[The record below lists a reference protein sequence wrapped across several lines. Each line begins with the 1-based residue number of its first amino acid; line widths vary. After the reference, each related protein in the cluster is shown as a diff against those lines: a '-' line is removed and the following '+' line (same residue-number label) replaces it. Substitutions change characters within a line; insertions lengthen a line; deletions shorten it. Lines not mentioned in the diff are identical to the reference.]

1 MEHIIKWLEDKGYQ
15 TVSKDFYS
23 VIAGW
28 DSWYQG
34 NVKNFHNYKVY
45 NGKKDVKKQR
55 KTLSMAKAVC
65 EDMGSFL
72 MNEKVAITIDDE
84 KTQEFIDQVFKDN
97 NFYTKINE
105 FQEFKSALGTV
116 AYVPYLHN
124 ASYDLKNNS
133 LDGGE
138 IRINFLTAEDIY
150 PLSWHNGIIT
160 ECAFATHHSVG
171 KKAYV
176 HLQIYTID
184 KTGYVINNKLFDVSN
199 NGLKP
204 VPLTS
209 VDRFSNIAE
218 KVSTGSMIKPFVIDR
233 LAIANNF
240 DKKNPLGIPLFANA
254 ISVLQGI
261 DLTYD
266 SLCNEFELGRKRI
279 FVRPEMVSF
288 DDEASGFDTNS
299 TEFYMMPEDNG
310 ESDLLK
316 EVNMELRIESHT
328 QAIQT
333 NLDLLSEKVGFGKG
347 YYIYDKQRGAVTT
360 ATQVISEKSDLFRTI
375 KKHENVLESAIK
387 QLIVVIAD
395 MGNRYMGLGLNVDAE
410 VIIDFDDSIIEDKQA
425 EFTRDL
431 ALVSAG
437 AMRLDELR
445 AKYMNE
451 TLEEAKKNLPE
462 VVEDSGFM
470 PDEE

>member
-1 MEHIIKWLEDKGYQ
+1 MDKIINWLREQGYQ
-15 TVSKDFYS
+15 TVGSSFYS
-23 VIAGW
+23 VIDGW

-34 NVKNFHNYKVY
+34 NVKNFHKYKVF
-45 NGKKDVKKQR
+45 NGKKSVKKQR
-55 KTLSMAKAVC
+55 KTLGMAKTVC
-65 EDMGSFL
+65 EDLSSFL

-84 KTQEFIDQVFKDN
+84 RVQEFIYGVFRDN

-105 FQEFKSALGTV
+105 YQEFKSALGTV

-124 ASYDLKNNS
+124 ASYDIDHRNLG
-133 LDGGE
+133 GGE

-150 PLSWHNGIIT
+150 PLSWHNGVIT
-160 ECAFATHHSVG
+160 ECAFATHHSIG
-171 KKAYV
+171 KKTYV
-176 HLQIYTID
+176 HLQIYVIGE
-184 KTGYVINNKLFDVSN
+184 TGYVINNRLFDVTN
-199 NGLKP
+199 NGLKEIS
-204 VPLTS
+204 LTS

-218 KVSTGSMIKPFVIDR
+218 KIDTGSMIKPFVIDK
-233 LAIANNF
+233 LAITNNF
-240 DKKNPLGIPLFANA
+240 DRKNPLGIPIFANA
-254 ISVLQGI
+254 ISILQGI

-310 ESDLLK
+310 EGNLLK

-347 YYIYDKQRGAVTT
+347 YYVYDKQRGAVTT
-360 ATQVISEKSDLFRTI
+360 ATQVISEKSDLFRSI
-375 KKHENVLESAIK
+375 KRHENILDQAIR
-387 QLIVVIAD
+387 QLIKVIAD

-410 VIIDFDDSIIEDKQA
+410 VNIDFDDSIIEDKQA

-431 ALVSAG
+431 ALVNAG

-445 AKYMNE
+445 SKYMNE